1 MKLVTRRG
9 LLKGFIAI
17 TSLSV
22 FSRNA
27 VSAILTPSA
36 TEGPFYPNSS
46 MRLADV
52 DNDLVKVMGTVK
64 KAGGE
69 IIRLKGKVMSKDG
82 KMLAGH
88 RIEIWQCDVNGK
100 YLHPSD
106 NRNVIYDNGLQ
117 EFQGFQGFGHDVTD
131 INGNYSFR
139 TIKPA
144 IYPGRAPHIH
154 VKVLNGKHEILTTQF
169 YIAGDA
175 NNNADSIYRRMSAK
189 QAQSVSMVFT
199 DNNNVLETNIDVI
212 I

>member
-17 TSLSV
+17 STLSA

-27 VSAILTPSA
+27 LSAILTPSA

-46 MRLADV
+46 MRLTDV
-52 DNDLVKVMGTVK
+52 DNDLVNISGLVK

-82 KMLAGH
+82 KLLAGH

-100 YLHPSD
+100 YLHPNDDRS
-106 NRNVIYDNGLQ
+106 VIYDN
-117 EFQGFQGFGHDVTD
+117 GFQGFGHDVTD
-131 INGNYSFR
+131 TNGNYSFK
-139 TIKPA
+139 TIKPT

-154 VKVLNGKHEILTTQF
+154 VKVFKGKHELLTTQF
-169 YIAGDA
+169 YISGDT
-175 NNNADSIYRRMSAK
+175 NNNTDSLYRRMSDKQAK
-189 QAQSVSMVFT
+189 QVSMVFT
-199 DNNNVLETNIDVI
+199 ENKNILETNIDVI
-212 I
+212 V